1 MKKVIKQIQENISK
15 PVTNKQQ
22 GFGIVSVILGIV
34 ASAIIIL
41 LGFQQYQHAMTK
53 IKIGSAQTQFQD
65 ISTGIDSLYA
75 NFHDFSN
82 ISTQVVIDAGIV
94 SQENVVGSTII
105 SPWYSS
111 DATSVVT
118 IKPASQ
124 PTSYSIDMAGVPKD
138 ACSGVASMFL
148 NSVKSNITVN
158 GTAITD
164 PASMS
169 TACASADSA
178 DIAINF

>member
-1 MKKVIKQIQENISK
+1 MKKIENKSNKKQLKLQ
-15 PVTNKQQ
+15 KQQ

-41 LGFQQYQHAMTK
+41 LGFQQYQHAMMK

-75 NFHDFSN
+75 NSHDFSS
-82 ISTQVVIDAGIV
+82 ITTQVVIDAGIA
-94 SQENVVGSTII
+94 SKENIVGSNII

-111 DATSVVT
+111 DSTAIVT

-124 PTSYSIDMAGVPKD
+124 PTSYTIDMAGVPKD

-148 NSVKSNITVN
+148 NNDSNDMTIN
-158 GTAITD
+158 GTAVTD

-169 TACASADSA
+169 TACASSDSA

>member
-1 MKKVIKQIQENISK
+1 MNKIENKSNKKQLKLQ
-15 PVTNKQQ
+15 KQQ

-41 LGFQQYQHAMTK
+41 LGFQQYQHAMMK
-53 IKIGSAQTQFQD
+53 IKVGSAQTQFQD

-75 NFHDFSN
+75 NSHDFSN
-82 ISTQVVIDAGIV
+82 ITTQVVIDAGIA
-94 SQENVVGSTII
+94 SKDDVVGSTIV

-111 DATSVVT
+111 DSTAVVT

-124 PTSYSIDMAGVPKD
+124 PTSYTVDMAGVPKD

-148 NSVKSNITVN
+148 NNTKSNMTIN
-158 GTAITD
+158 GTAVTD

-169 TACASADSA
+169 TACASSDSA

>member
-1 MKKVIKQIQENISK
+1 MKKPANNLQAKQLKLQ
-15 PVTNKQQ
+15 KQQ
-22 GFGIVSVILGIV
+22 GFGIISVILGIV

-53 IKIGSAQTQFQD
+53 IKIESAQSQFHD

-75 NFHDFSN
+75 NSHDFSN
-82 ISTQVVIDAGIV
+82 ISTQVVIDAGIA
-94 SQENVVGSTII
+94 SKTDIVGSTIV

-111 DATSVVT
+111 DNTSVVT
-118 IKPASQ
+118 VNPASQ
-124 PTSYSIDMAGVPKD
+124 PTSYTIDMSGVPKD

-148 NSVKSNITVN
+148 NNAQSNMTVN
-158 GTAITD
+158 GTEVTD
-164 PASMS
+164 PASMAS
-169 TACASADSA
+169 ACASSDSA

>member
-1 MKKVIKQIQENISK
+1 MKKIVKKSQQKQMKLQN
-15 PVTNKQQ
+15 QQ

-41 LGFQQYQHAMTK
+41 LGFQQYQNAMLK
-53 IKIGSAQTQFQD
+53 IKIGAAQTQFQD

-75 NFHDFSN
+75 NSHDFSK
-82 ISTQVVIDAGIV
+82 ITTKVVIDAGIA
-94 SQENVVGSTII
+94 SKSDIVGSTIV

-111 DATSVVT
+111 NSNSLVT

-124 PTSYSIDMAGVPKD
+124 PTSYTVEMAGVPKD

-148 NSVKSNITVN
+148 NNIKSNMTIN
-158 GTAITD
+158 GTAVTE

-169 TACASADSA
+169 TACASSQSA
-178 DIAINF
+178 KISINF

>member
-1 MKKVIKQIQENISK
+1 MKKIENKSNKKQLKLQ
-15 PVTNKQQ
+15 KQQ

-41 LGFQQYQHAMTK
+41 LGFQQYQHAMMK
-53 IKIGSAQTQFQD
+53 IKVGSAQTQFQD

-75 NFHDFSN
+75 KSRDFSN
-82 ISTQVVIDAGIV
+82 ITTQVVIDAGIA
-94 SQENVVGSTII
+94 SKDDIVGSTIV

-111 DATSVVT
+111 DSTAVVT

-124 PTSYSIDMAGVPKD
+124 PTSYTVDMAGVPKD

-148 NSVKSNITVN
+148 NNAKSNMTIN
-158 GTAITD
+158 GTAVTD

-169 TACASADSA
+169 TACASSDSA